1 MATSMWQQTEEM
13 AKKHDQGGSLWLKLA
28 GDGDKA
34 VVVFLGE
41 PHPREVAFVDGKYV
55 EVDEKMK
62 AAGTKASLRVALNVA
77 LYDSKEVKV
86 LEQGVMFFKDLVR
99 VREKYGLEKWAFE
112 IQRHGAA
119 KDPKTTYSILPEHQL
134 SAEQQKAY
142 PDIVPLITDVAPGD
156 MFVRAESAAR
166 AMGWEIVA
174 AVPEEG
180 RIEATDTTQWWGFKD
195 DVVIRITAQ
204 GTGSRLDIRSMSRVG
219 ESDLG
224 KNADRIRKFLAA
236 IKDAFP
242 GTVTRIYY
250 GSTEVGLAAM
260 LGDADLARKPGSVGP
275 AAIGV
280 SLALTAGLVLFAG
293 VARGFGSR
301 DALRDAL
308 VGLALALA
316 VFFFFVKFLNVN
328 LPAGW
333 LKPLLGAAGI

>member
-1 MATSMWQQTEEM
+1 MTNSMWQQTEEM

-134 SAEQQKAY
+134 SAEQQKAFQALPQHDLAKLY
-142 PDIVPLITDVAPGD
+142 SGESEGGAKGGQSLDSFDKKADGAISPNVAQGIVTALKALPREATDRFLAKFGVQRIKDLPSAQVEKARA
-156 MFVRAESAAR
+156 FVEQLQTESAAP
-166 AMGWEIVA
+166 VA
-174 AVPEEG
+174 AE
-180 RIEATDTTQWWGFKD
+180 
-195 DVVIRITAQ
+195 
-204 GTGSRLDIRSMSRVG
+204 
-219 ESDLG
+219 
-224 KNADRIRKFLAA
+224 
-236 IKDAFP
+236 
-242 GTVTRIYY
+242 
-250 GSTEVGLAAM
+250 TEV
-260 LGDADLARKPGSVGP
+260 DP
-275 AAIGV
+275 
-280 SLALTAGLVLFAG
+280 FA
-293 VARGFGSR
+293 
-301 DALRDAL
+301 
-308 VGLALALA
+308 
-316 VFFFFVKFLNVN
+316 
-328 LPAGW
+328 
-333 LKPLLGAAGI
+333 

>member
-1 MATSMWQQTEEM
+1 MTNSMWQQTEEM

-134 SAEQQKAY
+134 SVEQQKAFQALGAKGGQSLDSY
-142 PDIVPLITDVAPGD
+142 DKKSDAKGDGTVAPNVAQGLVTALKALPREATD
-156 MFVRAESAAR
+156 KFLAKFGVQRIKDLPTSQVEKARAFVEQLQTESAAP
-166 AMGWEIVA
+166 A
-174 AVPEEG
+174 AAE
-180 RIEATDTTQWWGFKD
+180 
-195 DVVIRITAQ
+195 
-204 GTGSRLDIRSMSRVG
+204 
-219 ESDLG
+219 
-224 KNADRIRKFLAA
+224 
-236 IKDAFP
+236 
-242 GTVTRIYY
+242 
-250 GSTEVGLAAM
+250 TEV
-260 LGDADLARKPGSVGP
+260 DP
-275 AAIGV
+275 
-280 SLALTAGLVLFAG
+280 FA
-293 VARGFGSR
+293 
-301 DALRDAL
+301 
-308 VGLALALA
+308 
-316 VFFFFVKFLNVN
+316 
-328 LPAGW
+328 
-333 LKPLLGAAGI
+333 